1 LIQWFASGESLLQ
14 SGKPCGKVQRHILE
28 DFRTEF
34 NMKQTDEI
42 PTNASTEIL
51 IIGGGIT
58 GTSTAY
64 FLTQAGHNVT
74 LLERNELASEASGL
88 NAGTLWQIGLGA
100 SPDLSS
106 TLSMGG
112 LELFKMLQFELGY
125 DIEFRQLGALK
136 AIQTEEQ
143 LDFLQKEAQQLK
155 SQGYSLEILT
165 IRNAK
170 SIEPELS
177 QELFGCLHYPLG
189 GSANP
194 VKTTQAFASAAQQR
208 GARILTNHEVSTIEY
223 LDNGTYKIVTNKAI
237 FQTQT
242 LVLAA
247 GPWCRSIGSMLG
259 LHIPVFP
266 VRGQMWSTGSVSPR
280 LFHAIGAAESTH
292 FWHNNPYS
300 DKDTPLELTHRG
312 DVRLT
317 RHLYGRQTRDGE
329 IIFGGDRQL
338 SNSKTPDEAGIEVNR
353 NHVIEIFP
361 FLRQF
366 PIKRTWAGLMP
377 FTQNLDPII
386 GKITQHENL
395 YIVTGLSS
403 SGFEQGPMSGKLL
416 AEYIH
421 NGKASPVLSSADPTR
436 QVTPM
441 AL

>member
-1 LIQWFASGESLLQ
+1 M
-14 SGKPCGKVQRHILE
+14 PV
-28 DFRTEF
+28 
-34 NMKQTDEI
+34 DETT
-42 PTNASTEIL
+42 TNTTTEIL
-51 IIGGGIT
+51 IIGGGVT

-64 FLTQAGHNVT
+64 FLAQAGHEVT
-74 LLERNELASEASGL
+74 LLERSELASEASGL
-88 NAGTLWQIGLGA
+88 NAGTLWQAGWGA

-112 LELFKMLQFELGY
+112 LELFKTLQFDLGY
-125 DIEFRQLGALK
+125 EIEFRQSGALK

-143 LDFLQKEAQQLK
+143 LDFLQKEVQRLK

-165 IRNAK
+165 THEAR
-170 SIEPELS
+170 SIEPQLS
-177 QELFGCLHYPLG
+177 QGLLGCLYYPLG

-194 VKTTQAFASAAQQR
+194 VKTTRAFASAAQQR
-208 GARILTNHEVSTIEY
+208 GAHILTNHEVLTIEH
-223 LDNGTYKIVTNKAI
+223 LDNESYKVATQQGI

-242 LVLAA
+242 LVIAA

-266 VRGQMWSTGSVSPR
+266 VRGQMWSTGPVPTR
-280 LFHAIGAAESTH
+280 LFHAIGAAESTLY
-292 FWHNNPYS
+292 WHNNPYS

-338 SNSKTPDEAGIEVNR
+338 SNSKTPDQAGIEVNR

-366 PIKRTWAGLMP
+366 PIKRIWAGLMP
-377 FTQNLDPII
+377 FTQNLEPII
-386 GKITQHENL
+386 GKIPQLENL

-403 SGFEQGPMSGKLL
+403 SGFEQGSMSGKLL

-421 NGKASPVLSSADPTR
+421 NGIASPVLSSATPVR
-436 QVTPM
+436 QVTP
-441 AL
+441 L

>member
-1 LIQWFASGESLLQ
+1 M
-14 SGKPCGKVQRHILE
+14 PV
-28 DFRTEF
+28 
-34 NMKQTDEI
+34 DETT
-42 PTNASTEIL
+42 TNATTEIL

-58 GTSTAY
+58 GTSIAY
-64 FLTQAGHNVT
+64 FLAQAGHEVT
-74 LLERNELASEASGL
+74 LLERSELASEASGL
-88 NAGTLWQIGLGA
+88 NAGTLWQIGWGD

-112 LELFKMLQFELGY
+112 LEIFNTLQFDLGY
-125 DIEFRQLGALK
+125 EIEFRQSGALK

-143 LDFLQKEAQQLK
+143 LDFLQKEVRRLT

-165 IRNAK
+165 THEAR
-170 SIEPELS
+170 SIEPEISSAL
-177 QELFGCLHYPLG
+177 LGCLHYPLG

-194 VKTTQAFASAAQQR
+194 VKTTRAFATAAQQR
-208 GARILTNHEVSTIEY
+208 GARILTNHEVLTIEF
-223 LDNGTYKIVTNKAI
+223 LDNGSYKVVTFQGI
-237 FQTQT
+237 FQTHT
-242 LVLAA
+242 LVIAA

-266 VRGQMWSTGSVSPR
+266 VRGQMWSAGPVPTR
-280 LFHAIGAAESTH
+280 LFHAIGAAESTLY
-292 FWHNNPYS
+292 WHNNPHSY
-300 DKDTPLELTHRG
+300 KNTPLELTHRG
-312 DVRLT
+312 NVRLT

-338 SNSKTPDEAGIEVNR
+338 SNSKTPDQAGIEVNR

-366 PIKRTWAGLMP
+366 PIKRIWAGLMP
-377 FTQNLDPII
+377 FTQNLEPII
-386 GKITQHENL
+386 GKIPQLENL

-421 NGKASPVLSSADPTR
+421 NGKASPVLSSANPVL
-436 QVTPM
+436 QVTP
-441 AL
+441 L

>member
-1 LIQWFASGESLLQ
+1 M
-14 SGKPCGKVQRHILE
+14 PV
-28 DFRTEF
+28 
-34 NMKQTDEI
+34 DETT
-42 PTNASTEIL
+42 TNATTEIL

-58 GTSTAY
+58 GTSIAY
-64 FLTQAGHNVT
+64 FLTQAGHEVT
-74 LLERNELASEASGL
+74 LLERSELASEASGL
-88 NAGTLWQIGLGA
+88 NAGTLWQAGWGA

-112 LELFKMLQFELGY
+112 LELFKTLQFDLGY
-125 DIEFRQLGALK
+125 EIEFRQSGALR

-143 LDFLQKEAQQLK
+143 LDFLQKEVRRLT

-165 IRNAK
+165 THEAR
-170 SIEPELS
+170 SIEPEISSAL
-177 QELFGCLHYPLG
+177 LGCLHYPLG

-194 VKTTQAFASAAQQR
+194 VKTTRAFATAAQQR
-208 GARILTNHEVSTIEY
+208 GARILTNHEVLTIEF
-223 LDNGTYKIVTNKAI
+223 LDNGSYKVVTLQGI

-242 LVLAA
+242 LVIAA

-266 VRGQMWSTGSVSPR
+266 VRGQMWSASPVPTR
-280 LFHAIGAAESTH
+280 LFHAIGAAESTLY
-292 FWHNNPYS
+292 WHNNPHSY
-300 DKDTPLELTHRG
+300 KDTPLELTHRG
-312 DVRLT
+312 NVRLT

-338 SNSKTPDEAGIEVNR
+338 SNSKTPDQAGIEVNR
-353 NHVIEIFP
+353 NHVTEIFP

-366 PIKRTWAGLMP
+366 PIKRIWAGLMP
-377 FTQNLDPII
+377 FTQNLEPII
-386 GKITQHENL
+386 GKIPQLENL

-421 NGKASPVLSSADPTR
+421 NGKASPALSSANPVL
-436 QVTPM
+436 QVTP
-441 AL
+441 L

>member
-1 LIQWFASGESLLQ
+1 L
-14 SGKPCGKVQRHILE
+14 VV
-28 DFRTEF
+28 
-34 NMKQTDEI
+34 TDKT
-42 PTNASTEIL
+42 TNNTTTEIL

-64 FLTQAGHNVT
+64 FLTLAGHEVT

-88 NAGTLWQIGLGA
+88 NAGTLWQIGWGT
-100 SPDLSS
+100 SPDLST

-112 LELFKMLQFELGY
+112 LEIFKILQSDPGY
-125 DIEFRQLGALK
+125 DIEFRQSGALK

-143 LDFLQKEAQQLK
+143 LEFLKKEVQHLK
-155 SQGYSLEILT
+155 SQGYSVEILT
-165 IRNAK
+165 TQDAQ

-177 QELFGCLHYPLG
+177 SELSGCLYYPLG

-194 VKTTQAFASAAQQR
+194 VKTTRAFASAAQQR
-208 GARILTNHEVSTIEY
+208 GARILTYHEVSAIEY
-223 LDNGTYKIVTNKAI
+223 QDNDNYKVVTPQGI

-247 GPWCRSIGSMLG
+247 GPWCRNIGFMLN
-259 LHIPVFP
+259 LHIPVFS
-266 VRGQMWSTGSVSPR
+266 VRGQMWSTGPVPTR
-280 LFHAIGAAESTH
+280 LFHALGAAESTLY
-292 FWHNNPYS
+292 WHRNPYS
-300 DKDTPLELTHRG
+300 NKDSPPELTHR
-312 DVRLT
+312 DNVRLT
-317 RHLYGRQTRDGE
+317 RHLYGRQTLNGE

-338 SNSKTPDEAGIEVNR
+338 THSKTPDEAGIEENR

-377 FTQNLDPII
+377 FTPNLEPII
-386 GKITQHENL
+386 GKIPQYENL

-421 NGKASPVLSSADPTR
+421 DGHPPAVLSSADPAR
-436 QVTPM
+436 HVT
-441 AL
+441 ALAVDAY